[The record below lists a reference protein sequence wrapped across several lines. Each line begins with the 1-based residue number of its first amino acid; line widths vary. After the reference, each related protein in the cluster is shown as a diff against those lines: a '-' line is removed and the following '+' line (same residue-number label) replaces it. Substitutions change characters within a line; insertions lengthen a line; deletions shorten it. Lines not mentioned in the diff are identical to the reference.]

1 MGHFKLGST
10 VVLTFA
16 KDAIEFDDD
25 LEPLSTTRMGE
36 IMAKLNLKLKR
47 VT

>member
-25 LEPLSTTRMGE
+25 LEPHLARMGE
-36 IMAKLNLKLKR
+36 VMAK
-47 VT
+47 

>member
-16 KDAIEFDDD
+16 ENSIEFDDD
-25 LEPLSTTRMGE
+25 LKPLSTTRMGE
-36 IMAKLNLKLKR
+36 TMAEIKESND
-47 VT
+47 